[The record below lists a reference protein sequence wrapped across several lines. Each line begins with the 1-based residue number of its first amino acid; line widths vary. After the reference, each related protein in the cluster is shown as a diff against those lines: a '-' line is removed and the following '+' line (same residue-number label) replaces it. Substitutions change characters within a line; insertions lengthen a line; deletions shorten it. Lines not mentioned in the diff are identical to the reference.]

1 MEWGYGRQL
10 GMDGRLSKIKLA
22 FMLAHGV
29 SLYKRCLGGLMFGMV
44 VVGVLVKSFYS
55 LASRRAKPFPRS
67 TIWNSWAPRRA
78 RFFAWEA
85 TWAKILLLYAFFGP
99 FGGREIG
106 EPLRIVK
113 AWTK

>member
-1 MEWGYGRQL
+1 
-10 GMDGRLSKIKLA
+10 MDFS
-22 FMLAHGV
+22 
-29 SLYKRCLGGLMFGMV
+29 
-44 VVGVLVKSFYS
+44 VKSFYS

-78 RFFAWEA
+78 SFFAWEA

-113 AWTK
+113 AWTKRLKVFFCIFFGIGLDCILRMFCLY